1 MTCSACSAR
10 VEQTVSKR
18 NGVKNVSVNLLSNSM
33 MVDYD
38 PAVITEQEI
47 IAAVE
52 KSGYGATA
60 QQGDRPKTSAQPA
73 ASALADADRKQQKKR
88 LIGSAIFVIPLFYLS
103 MGHMLGAPLP
113 PFLHGSQNALL
124 LAFTQFLLTLP
135 ILFLN
140 FQYFR
145 NGFRSLFHGS
155 PNMDTLIAIGS
166 SASVVYGII
175 AIYQIG
181 YGLGQGDLARVER
194 YAMDL
199 YFESAGMI
207 LTLITLG
214 KYLESRAKG
223 KTSEALTKLMDL
235 APKTALVERNG
246 VEMEIPSDEV
256 VVGDILIIKPGM
268 AIPIDGVVVEGGSS
282 VDESVIT
289 GESLP
294 VEKTVGAQVIGA
306 TVNKTGYLK
315 IRATKVSGDTALSQ
329 IIRLVEETGSSKA
342 PIARMA
348 DRVSGVF
355 VPIVIAIS
363 VGAAVIWLLAGQ
375 TIEFALSTAIAVLVI
390 SCPCALGL
398 ATPTA
403 IMVGTGKGA
412 QNGILIKS
420 AEALEILHGVD
431 TVVFDKTGTLTEGRP
446 TVTDLIPA
454 SGISATM
461 LLQIAATLEHASEH
475 PLAEAVLRYA
485 EQEGVAPSAVFDFE
499 SISGKGVAGTI
510 DGERYYAGSLR
521 FLSELKIDCG
531 DNLRL
536 LDALS
541 AEGKTPLLFADR
553 TAVIGLIAV
562 KDQVKATT
570 GQAVSRLHEM
580 GIETVMLTGDHAR
593 TAEVIRAELG
603 IDSAIAEV
611 LPQEKEANIRALQ
624 TAGKRVAMVG
634 DGINDSPALTRA
646 DVGIAIGA
654 GTDIAIASADVVLM
668 RNDLLDVVSAIGLSR
683 ATVRIIKQNLFW
695 ALLYNS
701 IGIPIAAGVLFPIF
715 GFSLNPM
722 IGAAAMSF
730 SSVCVVSN
738 ALRLKL
744 FRPKLGPLSADPTK
758 TVELPQNHNQEEFI
772 MKKTMIIDG
781 MMCNHCKARVE
792 QALTALSGVAVE
804 IDLEQKA
811 AFLTLTEEI
820 ADDRLVQA
828 VTDAGYQVL
837 EIR

>member
-18 NGVKNVSVNLLSNSM
+18 DGVKNVSVNLLSNSM
-33 MVDYD
+33 IVDYD
-38 PAVITEQEI
+38 PAVITRQEI

-52 KSGYGATA
+52 KSGYGATV
-60 QQGDRPKTSAQPA
+60 QQRDRSNTTASPTAPA
-73 ASALADADRKQQKKR
+73 LEDADQKQKKKR
-88 LIGSAIFVIPLFYLS
+88 LIGSAIFVVPLFYLS

-113 PFLHGSQNALL
+113 PFLHGSENALL

-140 FQYFR
+140 FQYFK

-166 SASVVYGII
+166 SASVVYGIF

-181 YGLGQGDLARVER
+181 YGLGHGDLARVER

-223 KTSEALTKLMDL
+223 KTSEAITKLMDL

-246 VEMEIPSDEV
+246 VEMEIPSEEV
-256 VVGDILIIKPGM
+256 LVGDILMIKPGM
-268 AIPIDGVVVEGGSS
+268 AIPVDGTVVEGRSS

-315 IRATKVSGDTALSQ
+315 MRATKVSGDTALSQ
-329 IIRLVEETGSSKA
+329 IIRLVEETNSSKA

-355 VPIVIAIS
+355 VPIVITIS
-363 VGAAVIWLLAGQ
+363 IGAAVIWLLAGQ
-375 TIEFALSTAIAVLVI
+375 TFEFALSTAIAVLVI

-412 QNGILIKS
+412 QHGILIKS
-420 AEALEILHGVD
+420 AEALENLHGVD

-454 SGISATM
+454 SGRSETL

-475 PLAEAVLRYA
+475 PLAEAVLCHA
-485 EQEGVAPSAVFDFE
+485 EQKGVTPLAVVDFE
-499 SISGKGVAGTI
+499 SISGKGVFGTI
-510 DGERYYAGSLR
+510 DGERYYAGSFR
-521 FLSELKIDCG
+521 FLTELQIDCDG
-531 DNLRL
+531 YLPL
-536 LDALS
+536 LDTLT
-541 AEGKTPLLFADR
+541 AEGKTPLLFADH

-580 GIETVMLTGDHAR
+580 GIETVMLTGDHVQ
-593 TAEVIRAELG
+593 TAEVIRTELG
-603 IDSAIAEV
+603 MDRAIAEV

-646 DVGIAIGA
+646 DIGIAIGA

-668 RNDLLDVVSAIGLSR
+668 RNDLLDVVSAIELSR
-683 ATVRIIKQNLFW
+683 ATVRTIKQNLFW
-695 ALLYNS
+695 ALVYNS

-715 GFSLNPM
+715 GFTLNPM

-744 FRPKLGPLSADPTK
+744 FRPKLQTLSTQSIK
-758 TVELPQNHNQEEFI
+758 TDKPCENRNQEEFM

-811 AFLTLTEEI
+811 AFLTLTEEV